1 MLVLCGGVG
10 GDGDGEEDDD
20 YVVVFVF
27 PRYQQTTL
35 RTHATAVCFPM
46 VASPGAAKPPPSNPQ
61 LDNRLPPLLRGETGA
76 GVLPNTRLTPNWGG
90 GLDLETVS
98 TKHKR
103 LTMTVMVDDNDD
115 GDDDGVELGVS
126 KLIDDHPADV
136 FRVGARSVFYGSGHM
151 GRHRPIY
158 ESSGLELPFWG
169 CWRPILW
176 EH

>member
-1 MLVLCGGVG
+1 M
-10 GDGDGEEDDD
+10 
-20 YVVVFVF
+20 
-27 PRYQQTTL
+27 
-35 RTHATAVCFPM
+35 
-46 VASPGAAKPPPSNPQ
+46 
-61 LDNRLPPLLRGETGA
+61 NRLPPLLRGETGA

-176 EH
+176 EHCANAFVLDNFWTTSGKLSDKLWMTFVCLFPVLLRLETDRTL